1 MVAEIGKIKYYTGY
15 ENFSAI
21 KIFNNEQ
28 EAVLG
33 ELGGAWNFVHIGYIR
48 MKALQRF
55 ISNYP
60 KSIDELYSYFRRRFP
75 HWTDCIGLPKTNLV
89 KIVNRMC
96 MSREDFLIVRTS
108 EQEGRSTY
116 QPARPSDLIRSAYSH
131 VCMEDPPETPL
142 RIVAKEE
149 KQKAMKERYRTISM
163 KSSNH
168 RRVAKVLIEG
178 GTCPICE
185 EENKNLY
192 ASTKKKGLRACRGCA
207 IALGHAFNKGRISFE
222 MTNEVIYGTM
232 KRLAEN
238 KNSRGKKRR
247 RWSKKKN

>member
-1 MVAEIGKIKYYTGY
+1 MAAEIGKIKYYTGY

-108 EQEGRSTY
+108 EQE
-116 QPARPSDLIRSAYSH
+116 
-131 VCMEDPPETPL
+131 
-142 RIVAKEE
+142 
-149 KQKAMKERYRTISM
+149 RYRTISM

-178 GTCPICE
+178 GTCPICG

-222 MTNEVIYGTM
+222 MTNEVIYGIM
-232 KRLAEN
+232 KHLAEN
-238 KNSRGKKRR
+238 KKSRGKKRR
-247 RWSKKKN
+247 GRRKRGRKA